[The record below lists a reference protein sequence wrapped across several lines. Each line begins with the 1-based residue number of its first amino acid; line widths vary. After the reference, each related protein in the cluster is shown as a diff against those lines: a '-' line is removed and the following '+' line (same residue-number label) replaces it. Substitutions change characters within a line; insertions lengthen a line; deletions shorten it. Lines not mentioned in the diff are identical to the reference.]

1 MRNAK
6 NIADRMQTLSEE
18 QLAEVE
24 DFIEFLRFRAQEHE
38 LIRAAAA
45 ASEPAFQAVWN
56 NSEDDAYD
64 TAFAQL

>member
-6 NIADRMQTLSEE
+6 NIAERMQALSEE

-38 LIRAAAA
+38 ITRAAAA
-45 ASEPAFQAVWN
+45 ASEPAFHTVWN
-56 NSEDDAYD
+56 NPEDDAYD
-64 TAFAQL
+64 AL